1 VQVNALH
8 LPFEDIVRAILD
20 LLYEMLRLPVPVW
33 TVDMDQGAGPRAT
46 VPPPAAV
53 ALS

>member
-1 VQVNALH
+1 VQVNALQ

-33 TVDMDQGAGPRAT
+33 TVDMDQGAGASTALQPI
-46 VPPPAAV
+46 AAV